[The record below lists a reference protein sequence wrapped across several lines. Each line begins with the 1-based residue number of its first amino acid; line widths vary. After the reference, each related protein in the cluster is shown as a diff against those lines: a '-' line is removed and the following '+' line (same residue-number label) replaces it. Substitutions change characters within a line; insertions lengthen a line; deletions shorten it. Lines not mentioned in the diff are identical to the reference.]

1 MVLHDVQP
9 QIIDVRIADAVDVP
23 KDGNGSADLRDQ
35 IIEGLSKP
43 LGQKTLP
50 TMLLYD
56 ERGLRL
62 YDAITTDCPEY
73 YLFASVP
80 PSRLVRP
87 IPDCLLITIELLVP
101 KRIFSR
107 TMRTTSC
114 V

>member
-1 MVLHDVQP
+1 MLHDVQP

-73 YLFASVP
+73 YLFASVL
-80 PSRLVRP
+80 PSRPVP